1 MPDYVVSAAF
11 TGEPDAAVPSA
22 ERERLKE
29 LADGGVL
36 PAAYLPD
43 DLSAAWLVIRGDGPG
58 DARSVVGSLPL
69 YPYMETKDIVEVQQ
83 IPLEKEV

>member
-11 TGEPDAAVPSA
+11 TGEPDAAMLSA

-36 PAAYLPD
+36 LAAYLSA
-43 DLSAAWLVIRGDGPG
+43 DLSAAWLVIRGDGPE

-69 YPYMETKDIVEVQQ
+69 YPYMEIKDTLEVQQ
-83 IPLEKEV
+83 IPLELEA